1 VEQSEQSEQAEQ
13 AEQSGQAAQAQQW
26 LGAYGAAIGLRI
38 EKASG
43 EEVVARWDV
52 GPHLLQ
58 PFGIVHGGV
67 HCTVVESLGSVAGS
81 LWLAGRGS
89 VVGVNNSTDF
99 YRAVREG
106 SLRSVATPLHRG
118 RSQQVWVIETRD
130 EQDRLVSRGQLRM
143 QNLSPQPA
151 AQD

>member
-1 VEQSEQSEQAEQ
+1 MTQAH
-13 AEQSGQAAQAQQW
+13 QAQQW
-26 LGAYGAAIGLRI
+26 LGAYGSAIGLTV
-38 EKASG
+38 EEASG
-43 EEVVARWDV
+43 DRVVARWEV

-81 LWLAGRGS
+81 LWLGDRGS
-89 VVGVNNSTDF
+89 VVGVTNSTDF
-99 YRAVREG
+99 YRAVRDG
-106 SLRSVATPLHRG
+106 SLLSIATPLHRG

-143 QNLSPQPA
+143 QNLSPRPP
-151 AQD
+151 D